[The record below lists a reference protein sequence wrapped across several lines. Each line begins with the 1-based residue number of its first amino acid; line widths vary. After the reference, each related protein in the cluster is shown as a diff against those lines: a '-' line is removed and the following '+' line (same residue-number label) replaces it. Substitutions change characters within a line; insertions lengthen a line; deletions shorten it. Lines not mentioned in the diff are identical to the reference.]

1 MPVFKK
7 VKASYSLQ
15 KHLISQMAP
24 KITTNA
30 KASDTTPDQPMS
42 HHVATN
48 QPTTIT
54 TLTHVGMS
62 SPPPDDANRPSKP
75 RGCHIQ

>member
-1 MPVFKK
+1 
-7 VKASYSLQ
+7 
-15 KHLISQMAP
+15 MAP

-30 KASDTTPDQPMS
+30 KASDMTPDQPMS

-48 QPTTIT
+48 QPTTISP
-54 TLTHVGMS
+54 LTHVGIS
-62 SPPPDDANRPSKP
+62 SPPPDDANRPFAL